1 MEKTILTK
9 QMGGIYSTE
18 TMEENKGFK
27 GTDLTNSTREK
38 CVKGGEQEEEEEEEE
53 ERNTGKEIVKRM
65 TSYV

>member
-1 MEKTILTK
+1 MEKTIPTK

-27 GTDLTNSTREK
+27 GTDLTNWTREK
-38 CVKGGEQEEEEEEEE
+38 CVKGGEREEEE